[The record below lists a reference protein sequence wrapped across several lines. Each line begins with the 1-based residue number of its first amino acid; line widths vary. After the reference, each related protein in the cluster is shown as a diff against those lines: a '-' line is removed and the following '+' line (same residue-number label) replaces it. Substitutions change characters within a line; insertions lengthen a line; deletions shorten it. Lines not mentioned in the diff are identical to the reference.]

1 MASLADERWIK
12 LFFQANGVL
21 SVLILAGIFGF
32 LFFTGIGAFS
42 KISLAKFFSFTW
54 NPVSY
59 SQPQWGILG
68 LLYSTLLVTAVAL
81 AIAIPFGVLT
91 ALYLSELASNTV
103 RELLKPAIELI
114 ASIPSVVLGLIGL
127 LVLSPLVA
135 LLFGLP
141 NGLNALTAAIVVAVM
156 VLPTIASLCE
166 DIFSSVPNSYRH
178 ASTALGSTKWQTIS
192 RVVVPSSISGV
203 FAAVM
208 LGLGRAVG
216 ETMAVLM
223 VAGNALAPPSTFL
236 DPARP
241 LTANIA
247 IEIKE
252 VVFGSTH
259 YQSLFAM
266 GLVLFLITLLFNV
279 AAEWVLRRHLKKL
292 GL

>member
-1 MASLADERWIK
+1 M
-12 LFFQANGVL
+12 
-21 SVLILAGIFGF
+21 
-32 LFFTGIGAFS
+32 
-42 KISLAKFFSFTW
+42 
-54 NPVSY
+54 
-59 SQPQWGILG
+59 
-68 LLYSTLLVTAVAL
+68 LYSTLLVTAVVL
-81 AIAIPFGVLT
+81 AIVIPFWGFNP
-91 ALYLSELASNTV
+91 LYLSEPRQTPWSC
-103 RELLKPAIELI
+103 KPAIELI

-208 LGLGRAVG
+208 LGFGRAVG